1 MDAWDGTFE
10 LVDPRVIVSDHK
22 YQREEKDSHIAEI
35 ASRFDWRK
43 FGVIACAKRTNGMF
57 YAIDGQQRL
66 NAALRF
72 DPPPAKVPVVWF
84 PYERVER
91 EADDFGGINET
102 RKSLHPLEKH
112 RARLT
117 AKQPDALAI
126 ERALDTAGFT
136 LSYGGDGAEMRSIT
150 SVASV
155 YRIYNEFG
163 EDGLLH
169 MLVILREAWPNYRLS
184 VSSLILNGLL
194 DVAVEQNGTFERARV
209 VGALK
214 RTDPTKILAK
224 ANEIKYKQGGTKRLA
239 VRRAFK
245 DLAKV

>member
-10 LVDPRVIVSDHK
+10 LIDPRLIVSDHK
-22 YQREEKDSHIAEI
+22 YQREEKSPHIAEI

-43 FGVIACAKRTNGMF
+43 FGVIACAKRANGVF

-66 NAALRF
+66 SAALRF
-72 DPPPAKVPVVWF
+72 EPPPTKVPVVWF

-91 EADDFGGINET
+91 EAADFGGINEA
-102 RKSLHPLEKH
+102 RKALRPLEKH
-112 RARLT
+112 RARVT
-117 AKQPDALAI
+117 AKEADALAI

-136 LSYGGDGAEMRSIT
+136 LAYGDDGVETRTIS
-150 SVASV
+150 SVTTI
-155 YRIYNEFG
+155 YKIYNTFA

-169 MLVILREAWPNYRLS
+169 MLVILREAWPDYRLS
-184 VSSLILNGLL
+184 VSALILNGLL
-194 DVAVEQNGTFERARV
+194 DVAVESNGSFERARIV
-209 VGALK
+209 ASLK

-224 ANEIKYKQGGTKRLA
+224 ANEIKYTKGGTKRQA

-245 DLAKV
+245 ELAKV